1 MKLSRKCV
9 AGIVAGIVAG
19 GAFVG
24 WFVVSQ
30 LPRSWIVTTMIRFDT
45 PRPNQSSTNTGSYD
59 PYMASRIL
67 ESARVVAHDPGYLAE
82 LATESRVD
90 KKCIRRT
97 QAEQYR
103 CTSLLD
109 VTVVFSEGQAA
120 DGAMTNISPLLIRR
134 LTDKFPGATFSEV
147 ETRSFEPKTL
157 WHKLLVA
164 LGVEK

>member
-1 MKLSRKCV
+1 MLQMKVSRKSV
-9 AGIVAGIVAG
+9 AGIAAGA
-19 GAFVG
+19 AFVG

-30 LPRSWIVTTMIRFDT
+30 VPRSWIVTTMIRFDT
-45 PRPNQSSTNTGSYD
+45 PKPEQSLTNVGSYD

-90 KKCIRRT
+90 LKCIRRT

-120 DGAMTNISPLLIRR
+120 GDAITNISPLLIRR
-134 LTDKFPGATFSEV
+134 LADKFPNAIFSEV
-147 ETRSFEPKTL
+147 ESRSFEPKTH
-157 WHKLLVA
+157 WHKLLVK
-164 LGVEK
+164 LGAEK

>member
-1 MKLSRKCV
+1 M
-9 AGIVAGIVAG
+9 
-19 GAFVG
+19 G

-45 PRPNQSSTNTGSYD
+45 PLPNHSPTNAGNFD

-67 ESARVVAHDPGYLAE
+67 ESARVVAHDPSYLTE
-82 LATESRVD
+82 LAAESRMD
-90 KKCIRRT
+90 PKCIRRT

-120 DGAMTNISPLLIRR
+120 SDAMTNISPLLIRR
-134 LTDKFPGATFSEV
+134 LTDKFPSATFSEV
-147 ETRSFEPKTL
+147 EVRSFEPKTQ
-157 WHKLLVA
+157 WHKLLVG
-164 LGVEK
+164 LGFEK